1 MTRLEVSDLGTVLGV
16 WAHPDDEAY
25 LSAGLMATARDSGQ
39 RVVVATATPGEAA
52 DPAGDGVL
60 RRKEIGAS
68 LAAIDVREH
77 HWLGFVDGECADI
90 PLDAGAATVRRLL
103 QQVQPDTIVTFG
115 PDGLT
120 GHTDHIAV
128 SRWVDQAWND
138 EGRQALLLHAT
149 LTHDFHRRWGGL
161 SAEHGFWM
169 PGGVPPA
176 VSDSAV
182 ALRVAATGSVS
193 ARKLD
198 ALRAH
203 ASQTDG
209 LRTAVGDDTYRQ
221 WWAHESFVRVTTPHQ
236 VAA

>member
-1 MTRLEVSDLGTVLGV
+1 MTRLTVGDLGTVLGV

-39 RVVVATATPGEAA
+39 RVIVATATGGEMA

-60 RRKEIGAS
+60 RRKEISAS
-68 LAAIDVREH
+68 LAALDVREH
-77 HWLGFVDGECADI
+77 HWLGFVDGQCADVPI
-90 PLDAGAATVRRLL
+90 DAGAATVRQLL
-103 QQVQPDTIVTFG
+103 QRIQPDTIVTFG

-128 SRWVDQAWND
+128 SRWVDLAWNS
-138 EGRQALLLHAT
+138 EERRALLLHAT
-149 LTHDFHRRWGGL
+149 LTHDFHRRWGQL
-161 SAEHGFWM
+161 SAAHGVWM
-169 PGGVPPA
+169 PGATPPA
-176 VSDSAV
+176 VADNAV

-193 ARKLD
+193 QRKAA

-209 LRTAVGDDTYRQ
+209 LRTAVGDDAYRR
-221 WWAHESFVRVTTPHQ
+221 WWANESFVRASTTHSE
-236 VAA
+236 AA